1 MYEAHFGLREAPF
14 TLTPNTSFFVGHA
27 THQEALNTLMVA
39 VRSGEGFIKLTGE
52 VGTGKTLLC
61 RTFIDMLEEDSF
73 ITAYIP
79 NPYVGP
85 NTLLLGVADELG
97 VKYPEKVNQHQ
108 ILKAL
113 TKYLVDAYAQGKRVV
128 LCLDESQAMPVE
140 TLEAL
145 RMLTN
150 LETER
155 RKLMQVVLFGQPEL
169 NQKLNNPSIR
179 QLKQRIT
186 FSYNLRPMNL
196 EEVEYYIA
204 HRLSTAGFRGPKLFS
219 DKATKRIYKASGGV
233 PRLVNILSNKS
244 MLAAF
249 GEGRQNVDENHVKLA
264 VADTESTRAPLQRMS
279 GKLLRYVSAIFGITL
294 LSIGILNWI
303 SLQ

>member
-1 MYEAHFGLREAPF
+1 MYEEHFGLREAPF

-27 THQEALNTLMVA
+27 THQEALNTLLVA
-39 VRSGEGFIKLTGE
+39 VRSGEGFMKLTGE

-61 RTFIDMLEEDSF
+61 RTFIDMLEKEEF
-73 ITAYIP
+73 VTAYIP

-97 VKYPEKVNQHQ
+97 IEYPEKVNQHQ
-108 ILKAL
+108 ILKLL
-113 TKYLVDAYAQGKRVV
+113 TKYLIDTYADGKRVV
-128 LCLDESQAMPVE
+128 LCLDEAQAMPVE

-145 RMLTN
+145 RLLTN

-169 NQKLNNPSIR
+169 NEKLNDQSIR

-186 FSYNLRPMNL
+186 FSYNLRPMNR
-196 EEVEYYIA
+196 EEVEYYVSY
-204 HRLSTAGFRGPKLFS
+204 RLSIAGYNGPRLFS
-219 DKATKRIYKASGGV
+219 DKSIRILFKASGGV
-233 PRLVNILSNKS
+233 PRLVNILANKA

-249 GEGRQNVDENHVKLA
+249 GEGAQEINAQHVKLA
-264 VADTESTRAPLQRMS
+264 VQDTESTFNPIARLKAR
-279 GKLLRYVSAIFGITL
+279 LLRYVTAL
-294 LSIGILNWI
+294 LGVSVISLGLSNWI
-303 SLQ
+303 GWL